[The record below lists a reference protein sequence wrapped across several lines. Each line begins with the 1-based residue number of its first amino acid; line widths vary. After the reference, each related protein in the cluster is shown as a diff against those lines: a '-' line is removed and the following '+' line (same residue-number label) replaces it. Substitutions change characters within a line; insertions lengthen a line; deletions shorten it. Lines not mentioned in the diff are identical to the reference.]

1 MLSKEQYQANEKY
14 FLRMM
19 QMTKMYMWA
28 DKGHYILT
36 SKTIKPTTSKAYDD
50 FAKIVRKPFLNMF
63 VLTD

>member
-1 MLSKEQYQANEKY
+1 MLSKEHQANEKY

-28 DKGHYILT
+28 DKGHCYILT
-36 SKTIKPTTSKAYDD
+36 SKTIKPTSKAYDD